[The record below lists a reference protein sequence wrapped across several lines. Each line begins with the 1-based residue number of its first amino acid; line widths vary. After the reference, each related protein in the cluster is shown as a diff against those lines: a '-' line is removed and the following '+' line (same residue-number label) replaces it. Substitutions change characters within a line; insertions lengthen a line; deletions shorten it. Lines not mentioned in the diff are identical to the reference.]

1 MNRRQFALI
10 LFALLIV
17 GAAGLILINRNRQ
30 SWNVRE
36 ARVGDK
42 VMHNFRFNDVAAI
55 HIKSSDADFNVVKQG
70 DTWRVPER
78 NDYLANYAQI
88 KDLVIKMRDLKVV
101 HPNAEAFLA
110 FAKNSVQAVA
120 KNFPAPAKCVRGV
133 VGKPGGLKCLVS
145 VSS

>member
-1 MNRRQFALI
+1 MNRKQFTFI

-42 VMHNFRFNDVAAI
+42 VIPNFRFNDVAAV
-55 HIKSSDADFNVVKQG
+55 HIKSPGADFNVLKKA

-88 KDLVIKMRDLKVV
+88 KDLLIKMRDLKVV
-101 HPNAEAFLA
+101 QSDTIGP
-110 FAKNSVQAVA
+110 SQ
-120 KNFPAPAKCVRGV
+120 
-133 VGKPGGLKCLVS
+133 
-145 VSS
+145 